1 MPPTAVLTSAA
12 QSDMLVEALFSHSL
26 VTVGGHRVCMRK
38 RDTDT
43 EIERERERELRR
55 GKLCI
60 ILCGHYAY
68 GWHSLSS
75 MCVGLFGGHLRWSLG
90 LNEYLCVGGIHSQL
104 VIVAWWETAR
114 GLRTRGYKDPW
125 HIYLQVC
132 VSERDTSIYMCLA
145 SWCGACVWSCVY
157 GVKSIGCNN
166 NWHQRETLGTLLL
179 ETVLTLLTYTVIL
192 K

>member
-68 GWHSLSS
+68 G
-75 MCVGLFGGHLRWSLG
+75 
-90 LNEYLCVGGIHSQL
+90 
-104 VIVAWWETAR
+104 
-114 GLRTRGYKDPW
+114 
-125 HIYLQVC
+125 
-132 VSERDTSIYMCLA
+132 
-145 SWCGACVWSCVY
+145 
-157 GVKSIGCNN
+157 
-166 NWHQRETLGTLLL
+166 
-179 ETVLTLLTYTVIL
+179 
-192 K
+192 